1 VARVKPRKLRELAQA
16 QAMGKPFLLHLLAE
30 VRCWIAAAVY
40 RHANYVA
47 TAPRP
52 CHRLLHIGYTF
63 RRRCERECPSAA
75 LGAAAGL
82 SVNVRARAMSDN
94 DEFAGMSDPDFLAER
109 KRVREMLEALTER
122 YRVINVEFDRRA
134 GVQWA
139 SSSRG

>member
-1 VARVKPRKLRELAQA
+1 
-16 QAMGKPFLLHLLAE
+16 
-30 VRCWIAAAVY
+30 
-40 RHANYVA
+40 
-47 TAPRP
+47 
-52 CHRLLHIGYTF
+52 
-63 RRRCERECPSAA
+63 
-75 LGAAAGL
+75 
-82 SVNVRARAMSDN
+82 MSDN